1 MQAIGFDMDYTLAQY
16 RVETFEALAHKQT
29 VDKLVGIGS
38 VGSLSSLNLFL
49 EVRGIIIIR
58 LQYGTVMPPA
68 PRSRCYDEVLPISLL

>member
-38 VGSLSSLNLFL
+38 VGSLSRLNLLFL
-49 EVRGIIIIR
+49 EVRGIIGG
-58 LQYGTVMPPA
+58 LQYGTMPPA
-68 PRSRCYDEVLPISLL
+68 PRSRCCYYEVLPISLL

>member
-38 VGSLSSLNLFL
+38 VGRSCLNLLL
-49 EVRGIIIIR
+49 EARGIIITG
-58 LQYGTVMPPA
+58 LQ
-68 PRSRCYDEVLPISLL
+68 

>member
-38 VGSLSSLNLFL
+38 GVGRSSLSLFL
-49 EVRGIIIIR
+49 EVMKRGE
-58 LQYGTVMPPA
+58 Q
-68 PRSRCYDEVLPISLL
+68 

>member
-38 VGSLSSLNLFL
+38 GVGRSSHSLFL
-49 EVRGIIIIR
+49 EVMKRGE
-58 LQYGTVMPPA
+58 Q
-68 PRSRCYDEVLPISLL
+68 

>member
-38 VGSLSSLNLFL
+38 VGSLSSLTFFGSEGNNN
-49 EVRGIIIIR
+49 RGAPI
-58 LQYGTVMPPA
+58 QGTVMPPA
-68 PRSRCYDEVLPISLL
+68 PRSRCYYEVLPVSLL